1 MRSMEEIR
9 QIIGVPPIQN
19 KSLNDKLFG
28 WFSSIGLI
36 LGLVLYTVTLGIIF
50 GFITFTYWGVLKI
63 LATFRKLKNKQ
74 SNTSEAATNNSE
86 SDIIIN
92 QGG

>member
-9 QIIGVPPIQN
+9 QLLNVPPVQN

-36 LGLVLYTVTLGIIF
+36 LGLVVYILTLGIIF
-50 GFITFTYWGVLKI
+50 CLITFTWWGVQKLR
-63 LATFRKLKNKQ
+63 ATFQKKENKQ
-74 SNTSEAATNNSE
+74 SNTSE

>member
-9 QIIGVPPIQN
+9 QIIGVPPVQN
-19 KSLNDKLFG
+19 KSVNDKLFG

-50 GFITFTYWGVLKI
+50 GFITFTYWGVQKMR
-63 LATFRKLKNKQ
+63 ATFRKLKNKQ
-74 SNTSEAATNNSE
+74 SNTSE

>member
-9 QIIGVPPIQN
+9 QLLNVPPVQN

-36 LGLVLYTVTLGIIF
+36 LGLVVYILTLGIIF
-50 GFITFTYWGVLKI
+50 GLITFTWWGVQKLR
-63 LATFRKLKNKQ
+63 ATFQKKENKQ
-74 SNTSEAATNNSE
+74 SNTSE